1 MTNPGDQSTTT
12 ATVEIKMIVDTVSFN
27 AEGMADICYLRTI
40 TDTADQSVLVRDVVR
55 VTEPMAIVYGGVA
68 DAAQTVWAAAQ
79 VSHATV
85 EYTKETFDKK
95 SKEKLPK

>member
-1 MTNPGDQSTTT
+1 MTNPGDQATTT
-12 ATVEIKMIVDTVSFN
+12 ATVEIKMVVDTVSFN
-27 AEGMADICYLRTI
+27 VDGMADICYLRTI

-68 DAAQTVWAAAQ
+68 DAAQTVWVADAN
-79 VSHATV
+79 HATV